1 MAGPWLTGA
10 GREKIAMK
18 KPFRLLAAL
27 LSLLVAL
34 SCVESQNFDQYEDLS
49 VTPDLEASLLY
60 MEATEAMINESPGVD
75 FLQETFA
82 FTAFSEQYV
91 ADHLLDGVLVYEVE
105 NTTSKPLQ
113 IRIEFLDASS
123 GVLDSE
129 TFLVEAAPTAILRRE
144 INYGSLGGRNIDILR
159 NTTQLRISATNLG
172 DDSSVSTLP
181 DPKIIL
187 RSSAQFRFRLK

>member
-1 MAGPWLTGA
+1 
-10 GREKIAMK
+10 MK
-18 KPFRLLAAL
+18 KPFRILAAL
-27 LSLLVAL
+27 LSLQAAI
-34 SCVESQNFDQYEDLS
+34 SCVESQNFDQYENLS

-60 MEATEAMINESPGVD
+60 MEATEAMINEAPGVD
-75 FLQETFA
+75 FIEETFA
-82 FTAFSEQYV
+82 FEAFSEQFV
-91 ADHLLDGVLVYEVE
+91 ADNLLDGVLTYEVE

-129 TFLVEAAPTAILRRE
+129 TFLVEAAPTAVLRRE
-144 INYGSLGGRNIDILR
+144 INYGTLGGRNIDILR

-172 DDSSVSTLP
+172 DTSSVSSLP

-187 RSSAQFRFRLK
+187 RSGAQFRFRLK

>member
-1 MAGPWLTGA
+1 MVGPRLTGA
-10 GREKIAMK
+10 GREKSAMK
-18 KPFRLLAAL
+18 KPFRILAAL
-27 LSLLVAL
+27 LSLQVAL

-60 MEATEAMINESPGVD
+60 VEATEAMINEAPGVD
-75 FLQETFA
+75 FIQETFA
-82 FTAFSEQYV
+82 FTVFSEQYV
-91 ADHLLDGVLVYEVE
+91 ADHLLDGVLTYEVE

-113 IRIEFLDASS
+113 IRIEFLDASA

-129 TFLVEAAPTAILRRE
+129 TFLVEAAPTAIVRRE

-181 DPKIIL
+181 GPKIL
-187 RSSAQFRFRLK
+187 MRSSAQFRFRLK

>member
-1 MAGPWLTGA
+1 MAGPRFTGA
-10 GREKIAMK
+10 GQEKIAMK
-18 KPFRLLAAL
+18 KPFRFLAAL
-27 LSLLVAL
+27 VSLQVAL
-34 SCVESQNFDQYEDLS
+34 SCVESQNFDQYENLS
-49 VTPDLEASLLY
+49 VTPDMEASLVY
-60 MEATEAMINESPGVD
+60 VEATEAMINEAPGVD
-75 FLQETFA
+75 FIQETFA

-91 ADHLLDGVLVYEVE
+91 ADHLLDGVLTYEVE

-113 IRIEFLDASS
+113 IRIEFLDASG

-144 INYGSLGGRNIDILR
+144 INYGGLGGRNIDILR

-172 DDSSVSTLP
+172 DSSSVSTLP
-181 DPKIIL
+181 DPKIML